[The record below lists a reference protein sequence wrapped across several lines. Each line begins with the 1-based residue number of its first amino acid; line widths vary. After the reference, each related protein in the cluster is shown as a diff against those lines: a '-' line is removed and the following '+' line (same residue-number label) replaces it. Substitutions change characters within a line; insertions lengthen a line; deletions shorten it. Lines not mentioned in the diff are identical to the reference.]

1 MKKSRMFL
9 FLHLLLLLYSF
20 SEICSKKASEEG
32 FLTLRFFLFYGGV
45 FLFLGIYAIG
55 WQQIIRFMPLTL
67 AYANK
72 AVTVIWGMI
81 WGVLFF
87 QEKITF
93 CKILG
98 AVFVMTGIIIFAREE
113 KEHD

>member
-1 MKKSRMFL
+1 MKKSRVFL
-9 FLHLLLLLYSF
+9 CLHLLLLLYSF
-20 SEICSKKASEEG
+20 SEICSKKASGEE

-87 QEKITF
+87 RERITF
-93 CKILG
+93 SKVLG
-98 AVFVMTGIIIFAREE
+98 AVFVMAGIIIFAREE

>member
-1 MKKSRMFL
+1 MKKRKVFL
-9 FLHLLLLLYSF
+9 YLHLLLILYSF
-20 SEICSKKASEEG
+20 SEICSKKASSES
-32 FLTLRFFLFYGGV
+32 FLSIRFILFYGGL

-55 WQQIIRFMPLTL
+55 WQQIIRYIPLTL

-81 WGVLFF
+81 WGVLLF

-93 CKILG
+93 NKILG
-98 AVFVMTGIIIFAREE
+98 AVFVMAGIVIFAWEE
-113 KEHD
+113 KENE